1 MRKCINKKSWRRLFL
16 YLAMISLLFTIIIT
30 AANGSLFTRFFTI
43 YEKGLLR
50 SCADTAG
57 KMDLADRESA
67 TKTLNKL
74 EDEHSVQIN
83 LYQDGRLIYSTLSQS
98 IYTRPG
104 LDGFDLL
111 IGSDNSIEITDKD
124 ADGFG
129 GTFYEAQSATGTE
142 YTVYSRDYSG
152 RTVEVMIKNSIID
165 TSAAFAMRFIM
176 SVMLAVLILMLI
188 ASVWLSMR
196 FTKPI
201 TQMNEAAQRMTQ
213 LDFTSKVEV
222 DYDDELG
229 ELAQSLNTLSDSLH
243 TALQQLQEKN
253 ERLED
258 EIEAERRIDE
268 MRKGFVVN
276 VSHELKTPLAIIQGY
291 AEGLVDGVADDEEKR
306 RHYCEVIKDESE
318 RMHKL
323 VIRLLELSRYEGGF
337 DLNKEVFDLSASVLN
352 IIDVYSEAL
361 ESRGID
367 LEIDMPERLLSV
379 GDAFMLEQV
388 MQNYVSNALSHVDDG
403 GRIKIYTEPYND
415 GMRLCVYNSGS
426 QVDYDDL
433 EKVWQSFYRA
443 DKSHNRAQ
451 GRFGLGLSIVKAI
464 MVAHGSD
471 FGVFNTDDGVV
482 FWLEILVEG

>member
-1 MRKCINKKSWRRLFL
+1 MRKRINKKSWRRLFL
-16 YLAMISLLFTIIIT
+16 YLAMTSLLFTIIIT

-57 KMDLADRESA
+57 KMNLTDRDEA
-67 TKTLNKL
+67 TLL
-74 EDEHSVQIN
+74 LREIEDEHSVQIN

-98 IYTRPG
+98 IHSRPG

-111 IGSDNSIEITDKD
+111 IGSDSSIEITDKD
-124 ADGFG
+124 ADRFG
-129 GTFYEAQSATGTE
+129 GVFYEAQSSTGTE
-142 YTVYSRDYSG
+142 YTIYSRDYSG
-152 RTVEVMIKNSIID
+152 RTVEVMIKNSIIH

-188 ASVWLSMR
+188 TSVWLSMR
-196 FTKPI
+196 FTRPI
-201 TQMNEAAQRMTQ
+201 TQMNKAAQRMTQ
-213 LDFTSKVEV
+213 LDFSSKVEV

-229 ELAQSLNTLSDSLH
+229 ELAQSLNTLSDSLN

-253 ERLED
+253 ERLEN
-258 EIEAERRIDE
+258 EIEAERRLDE

-306 RHYCEVIKDESE
+306 RHYSEVIKDESE

-323 VIRLLELSRYEGGF
+323 VIRLLELSRYESGF
-337 DLNKEVFDLSASVLN
+337 DLNKEEFDLSASVLN
-352 IIDVYSEAL
+352 IIDVNSDAL
-361 ESRGID
+361 ERKNVT
-367 LEIDMPERLLSV
+367 LDMDIAERQLV
-379 GDAFMLEQV
+379 FGDQLMLEQV
-388 MQNYVSNALSHVDDG
+388 IQNYVSNAISHVNEG
-403 GRIKIYTEPYND
+403 GRIRVYTEPYND
-415 GMRLCVYNSGS
+415 NLRLCVYNSGS
-426 QVDYDDL
+426 QVDYDDM
-433 EKVWQSFYRA
+433 ENVWQSFYRA

-464 MVAHGSD
+464 MVAHSND
-471 FGVFNTDDGVV
+471 FGVFNTADGVV
-482 FWLEILVEG
+482 FWMELSKQ